1 MRKNSLILTKKEN
14 SMANFIRLVV
24 RKKLIVRA
32 SNEVEEL

>member
-14 SMANFIRLVV
+14 SMENFIRLVV